1 MIRALAAI
9 AALSAAGLST
19 GCGGA
24 RQEALEESV
33 AEMRRELR
41 GLREAYETQNRR
53 LEAIS
58 DRLALAED
66 HLEARALHPLPDR
79 LPVVRLTPSA
89 DRAAPAARAPAA
101 YTPAAP
107 APAAALDADRYA
119 ADDTDAAADTDDGE
133 PLIIPGE
140 QPPATITQADI
151 DRLDGG
157 AGAMTPEDD
166 DTAPRPRRRARRP
179 VPPPANAAFAGN
191 IGTRPLAAQPDFDAA
206 AQGPIAAYRAAE
218 ARYRAGDLTA
228 AIQGFDAVVA
238 TWPEHGFADNALY
251 LVGRCRYDRAEY
263 AAALTTFRAVL
274 TRYPTGNQVPDALLM
289 IGLTQEKLG
298 RAAEGRETLARLRAI
313 YPDTAAAR
321 EAQAR
326 LDRTPGRM

>member
-19 GCGGA
+19 ACGGA
-24 RQEALEESV
+24 RQDTLEESV
-33 AEMRRELR
+33 TELRRELR

-66 HLEARALHPLPDR
+66 HLEARTLHPLPDR

-89 DRAAPAARAPAA
+89 GRPAPAAHAPAARAPAA
-101 YTPAAP
+101 AP
-107 APAAALDADRYA
+107 D
-119 ADDTDAAADTDDGE
+119 DDGAAEPDAILAE

-157 AGAMTPEDD
+157 AGAMTPDD
-166 DTAPRPRRRARRP
+166 DDAAAPRARRRARRP

-191 IGTRPLAAQPDFDAA
+191 IGTRPLAAQPDFDAVA
-206 AQGPIAAYRAAE
+206 EGPIAAYRAAE

-228 AIQGFDAVVA
+228 AIQGFDAVVE

-251 LVGRCRYDRAEY
+251 LVGRSRYDRAEY

-289 IGLTQEKLG
+289 IGLTLEKLG

-321 EAQAR
+321 EAGAR
-326 LDRTPGRM
+326 LDRAPGRM